1 MADFNL
7 SAEVSMDVDPL
18 KASKTTI
25 ERNLKAINKSLRNQR
40 KEMKQNEA
48 SAESLAQQEND
59 LGRAI
64 KLQEGLMAQRNKELQ
79 DQQKEMAKSNEV
91 TDEQRIKLQ
100 NLNAAY
106 QQSKK
111 QLDGYQSELNSV
123 QVKQKTFGKTTDDVK
138 NNLNELRNGV
148 KKSQIEFEK
157 SSKATSDY
165 ERHID
170 SLTGSLNKSEKQ
182 LGQLDDNLKIV
193 SELKGENSREAKALR
208 SEISKE
214 QLAFQQLELQLS
226 KTKSSFNEYKEE
238 NSESAIA
245 MRKLDNAIDKTKG
258 NITELSNSLR
268 QSNAEFNKS
277 SKESDDYK
285 NHLRNLTNAQTQQI
299 HIINELEDEYNQV
312 ALSQGK
318 ASKQAQDL
326 KNEIAKQNITFT
338 NLKNQIDSTTNE
350 YDDFRLENSE
360 TNLTLGEAK
369 RRLEDMNNEL
379 KMSSLKFKQSEKT
392 ADDYKAKISQLKAT
406 MTQQSAV
413 LTGLNRRYDE
423 VKHAQGEN
431 SVAAKNLRNDIAK
444 EALAFQV
451 LQGRIDETT
460 DELREYQRQQRLMG
474 TATNAWVGAREQMDR
489 IATTLRS
496 LGEITQGVVGGVMT
510 THFSALVPILG
521 SVVSLGAGLGG
532 MLTAAAG
539 GAIGM
544 GGAFGIAGI
553 AVKAFAGQATYAL
566 KMLEDGQL
574 KVTKEVTAYKG
585 ALDGLKTSWE
595 GLIAQN
601 QAAIFNT
608 MTNGINTA
616 KYALTTL
623 NPFLT
628 KTATQ
633 IETASGKMLNW
644 AKTSSVA
651 KRSFDILNT
660 QGTKIFQHLLNATQ
674 SFVNGSAAM
683 FNKLSPLYGWAAK
696 GFADMA
702 QSFNDWANSV
712 QGSKAINGFV
722 EYTKTNLPIVGSIFG
737 NVFKGIISLF
747 QAFSGHSH
755 NVLLGIQDVTKGFAE
770 WSEGLK
776 KSDGFQKFVEYLEAN
791 GPKVWSLIKNITGTL
806 WGLVKGMAP
815 VGAAVLTMSS
825 AFFKWTNTMTNAH
838 PILGKIIGLLT
849 AFGGVALLA
858 AKPILLLRGA
868 LLGATGATTLFGN
881 AGALASIKTKLFA
894 ANTGILT
901 VAMKVAKGQ
910 MALSAVTVG
919 KFGLATKIAA
929 IGARGLGLAIRFMTG
944 PIGWVITIVGLLVAG
959 IMHLWKTNETF
970 RNNVITIWN
979 SIKSAAIAVFGFLK
993 SYIVGI
999 WNGIK
1004 VATSIVWNAIKATA
1018 ITVWNGIKFAVQNP
1032 IQALKIVLSAIWN
1045 GIKAAAIWVWN
1056 ALKTG
1061 VVNIVKALV
1070 NGVKWYI
1077 TTVKTVI
1084 STVFNAAKA
1093 IAIRIWTTIKNTVV
1107 NLAKGLWTGVKNA
1120 FTWLKNSVISIFNA
1134 IKNFAIKVWT
1144 TVKNSVIS
1152 LAKTLWTNVRN
1163 NFNFLKNSV
1172 TSIFNA
1178 IKNFAIKVWT
1188 TIKNAVVSR
1197 AKSLWT
1203 GVKNM
1208 FTYLKNS
1215 VVSIFNNVKNFAIK
1229 VWTTIKNTVISRAKS
1244 LWNGVRATFN
1254 ALKKG
1259 VISIFN
1265 SVKNFAVKVWT
1276 NIRNGVVSRAKSLWN
1291 GVRNTFNALR
1301 KGVQNIFT
1309 SVKNFVFKI
1318 WTSIRNNVISKAKS
1332 LWNGV
1337 RNTWNSLKKGTI
1349 NLFNSVASFLSKKWS
1364 AIKSST
1370 VSKAKAL
1377 WSGVKGAWGSLTKGT
1392 RNTMNAIGDF
1402 MGKKWKNI
1410 KNGTVDLVT
1419 GMKDKVTGVMNKMG
1433 DVIKSVTGKIG
1444 DFFGD
1449 MIKGVKTGLNKLIE
1463 GVNWVGGKLG
1473 MDELPKIK
1481 LHTGT
1486 EHTNT
1491 TTNVV
1496 KNGKIA
1502 RDTFATVGDK
1512 GKGNGPDGFRH
1523 EAIKYPNGKMAL
1535 TPNRDTT
1542 TFLPQGSTVYNGAQT
1557 HAMLSANNPTFSKGT
1572 LPRFASGTLSNKKPK
1587 KKKKDDNIF
1596 GDVWEGTKAGTK
1608 AATGKV
1614 VEGGKAVVSKSLA
1627 MAAKGKKWMEDKIG
1641 DVMDWIEKP
1650 GKLLDKVLEGVGL
1663 NLDGFGIE
1671 KAAELPYDMMK
1682 GMFGKLKKSAIDTF
1696 TSWMEEQG
1704 GGDGGYIDL
1713 SKGINFPFSPNGRA
1727 PGYPFPYPHMGV
1739 DLNYVYDKL
1748 YSVASGT
1755 ATAKTT
1761 AGGFGKHMWIKKGN
1775 MDYIY
1780 GHMSKFAFNG
1790 SKKVKP
1796 GDYLGV
1802 SGNTG
1807 MSSGPHLHF
1816 EVRKNGKA
1824 IDPLKWL
1831 KANDGGGGKSGKWN
1845 GDIKKALKI
1854 AGLPTTGAYVKAW
1867 QKQIQ
1872 TESGGNP
1879 KALGGT
1885 DGLADGRAKGLVQVK
1900 PGTFN
1905 TYKAKGHGN
1914 IWNGLDNLIAGMNY
1928 AKARY
1933 GKSGMLSVIGKG
1945 HGYATGTNNAKR
1957 GLNRVFEEG
1966 GEIMQMRG
1974 GETVIPNDV
1983 SIQAFKQIATSD
1995 IFSRT
2000 QSAVYDA
2007 ISQYADQ
2014 LREKQQVATREQMEL
2029 QRLSQANVDIQEQNS
2044 ILKEMLYTMQDLL
2057 ASSRNNERHNAQTAS
2072 KDMTLDGKK
2081 ISKNTSQQ
2089 QGKDMRFSMY
2099 SMGGAL
2105 D

>member
-138 NNLNELRNGV
+138 NNLNELRNEV

-226 KTKSSFNEYKEE
+226 KTKTSFNDYKEE
-238 NSESAIA
+238 NSESAVA
-245 MRKLDNAIDKTKG
+245 MRKLDSAIDNTK
-258 NITELSNSLR
+258 NSISELSNSLR

-285 NHLRNLTNAQTQQI
+285 NHLRNLTTVQSNQI
-299 HIINELEDEYNQV
+299 QIIKELEDEYNQV
-312 ALSQGK
+312 SLSQGK
-318 ASKQAQDL
+318 TSQQAQNL
-326 KNEIAKQNITFT
+326 KNEIAKQNISFT

-350 YDDFRLENSE
+350 YDEFRLENSE

-413 LTGLNRRYDE
+413 LNGLNRRYDE

-431 SVAAKNLRNDIAK
+431 SVAATNLRNDIAK

-460 DELREYQRQQRLMG
+460 DELKEYQRQQRLMG

-496 LGEITQGVVGGVMT
+496 LGELTQGVVGGVMT

-544 GGAFGIAGI
+544 GGAFGIAGV

-660 QGTKIFQHLLNATQ
+660 QGPKIFQHLLNATQ
-674 SFVNGSAAM
+674 SFVNGSAAL
-683 FNKLSPLYGWAAK
+683 FNKLSPLYGWAAR

-702 QSFNDWANSV
+702 KSFDDWANSV
-712 QGSKAINGFV
+712 EGSKAINGFI
-722 EYTKTNLPIVGSIFG
+722 EYTKANLPIVGNIFG
-737 NVFKGIISLF
+737 NIFKGIISLF

-755 NVLLGIQDVTKGFAE
+755 NVLLGIQDMTKGFAE

-791 GPKVWSLIKNITGTL
+791 APKVWSLIKNITGTL

-838 PILGKIIGLLT
+838 PILGKILGVLT
-849 AFGGVALLA
+849 AVGGVALLA

-881 AGALASIKTKLFA
+881 AGALAAAKTKIASA
-894 ANTGILT
+894 AVAIWRGVVSGAQSVALAYMYATNGMSAAQMAQAFKAKAAAVAQGIWNGV
-901 VAMKVAKGQ
+901 VATAKGIANGYRYAIA
-910 MALSAVTVG
+910 ALTTSQTLNAI
-919 KFGLATKIAA
+919 KTKIAA
-929 IGARGLGLAIRFMTG
+929 VAMGVWTVATKSAALATRGLGLAIRFMTG
-944 PIGWVITIVGLLVAG
+944 PVGIVITVITALAG
-959 IMHLWKTNETF
+959 AIIYLWKTNSTF
-970 RNNVITIWN
+970 RNAVISIWN
-979 SIKSAAIAVFGFLK
+979 SIKAAAISIFGFIK
-993 SYIVGI
+993 PYII
-999 WNGIK
+999 NI
-1004 VATSIVWNAIKATA
+1004 WNAIKNSTIA
-1018 ITVWNGIKFAVQNP
+1018 IWNAIKRSAVTIWNGIKFAVQHP
-1032 IQALKIVLSAIWN
+1032 IQALKKVLSALWN
-1045 GIKAAAIWVWN
+1045 GMKAAAIKIWTL
-1056 ALKTG
+1056 LK
-1061 VVNIVKALV
+1061 
-1070 NGVKWYI
+1070 NGVLAIIRAYVAQVRSNFNL
-1077 TTVKTVI
+1077 VK
-1084 STVFNAAKA
+1084 
-1093 IAIRIWTTIKNTVV
+1093 RIVLT
-1107 NLAKGLWTGVKNA
+1107 
-1120 FTWLKNSVISIFNA
+1120 IFNA
-1134 IKNFAIKVWT
+1134 IKSFSIKVW
-1144 TVKNSVIS
+1144 
-1152 LAKTLWTNVRN
+1152 
-1163 NFNFLKNSV
+1163 
-1172 TSIFNA
+1172 NA
-1178 IKNFAIKVWT
+1178 IKNGILNIVR
-1188 TIKNAVVSR
+1188 ILRNGI
-1197 AKSLWT
+1197 AKT
-1203 GVKNM
+1203 FKG
-1208 FTYLKNS
+1208 
-1215 VVSIFNNVKNFAIK
+1215 
-1229 VWTTIKNTVISRAKS
+1229 IKNTVI
-1244 LWNGVRATFN
+1244 TIFN
-1254 ALKKG
+1254 A
-1259 VISIFN
+1259 
-1265 SVKNFAVKVWT
+1265 VKNFSIKVW
-1276 NIRNGVVSRAKSLWN
+1276 NAIKNSVINRAKGLWN
-1291 GVRNTFNALR
+1291 GVRNTFNALK
-1301 KGVQNIFT
+1301 KGTTAIFNA
-1309 SVKNFVFKI
+1309 VKNFALKV
-1318 WTSIRNNVISKAKS
+1318 WTSIKNAVVSRAKALWSGVKNAWNN
-1332 LWNGV
+1332 
-1337 RNTWNSLKKGTI
+1337 LKKGTTAI
-1349 NLFNSVASFLSKKWS
+1349 FKSVGSFMSSKWNS
-1364 AIKSST
+1364 IKSGT
-1370 VSKAKAL
+1370 VNKAKAL
-1377 WSGVKGAWGSLTKGT
+1377 WSGVKGAWGSLSKGT
-1392 RNTMNAIGDF
+1392 RNTMNAVGSF
-1402 MGKKWKNI
+1402 MSKKWKDI
-1410 KNGTVDLVT
+1410 KSGTVDIVT
-1419 GMKDKVTGVMNKMG
+1419 GMKDKITGVMNKMG

-1512 GKGNGPDGFRH
+1512 GKGNGPNGFRH
-1523 EAIKYPNGKMAL
+1523 EAIRYPNGKMAL
-1535 TPNRDTT
+1535 TPNKDTT

-1572 LPRFASGTLSNKKPK
+1572 LPRFASGTGGTFNVLGNGKKPK
-1587 KKKKDDNIF
+1587 KKKHDNHNDAVSEKL
-1596 GDVWEGTKAGTK
+1596 GEMWGGTKK
-1608 AATGKV
+1608 ASGAI
-1614 VEGGKAVVSKSLA
+1614 VEGGKKAVSATLGA
-1627 MAAKGKKWMEDKIG
+1627 AAKGKDWLKDKVG
-1641 DVMDWIEKP
+1641 DVMDWVVISNTLIISLHHIVP
-1650 GKLLDKVLEGVGL
+1650 TVRLQGMLLIGRIQVLTYLTLTSQCILLLVVKL
-1663 NLDGFGIE
+1663 I
-1671 KAAELPYDMMK
+1671 
-1682 GMFGKLKKSAIDTF
+1682 LKKCQVVLDITF
-1696 TSWMEEQG
+1696 
-1704 GGDGGYIDL
+1704 
-1713 SKGINFPFSPNGRA
+1713 K
-1727 PGYPFPYPHMGV
+1727 
-1739 DLNYVYDKL
+1739 
-1748 YSVASGT
+1748 
-1755 ATAKTT
+1755 
-1761 AGGFGKHMWIKKGN
+1761 
-1775 MDYIY
+1775 
-1780 GHMSKFAFNG
+1780 
-1790 SKKVKP
+1790 
-1796 GDYLGV
+1796 
-1802 SGNTG
+1802 
-1807 MSSGPHLHF
+1807 
-1816 EVRKNGKA
+1816 
-1824 IDPLKWL
+1824 
-1831 KANDGGGGKSGKWN
+1831 
-1845 GDIKKALKI
+1845 
-1854 AGLPTTGAYVKAW
+1854 
-1867 QKQIQ
+1867 
-1872 TESGGNP
+1872 
-1879 KALGGT
+1879 
-1885 DGLADGRAKGLVQVK
+1885 
-1900 PGTFN
+1900 
-1905 TYKAKGHGN
+1905 
-1914 IWNGLDNLIAGMNY
+1914 
-1928 AKARY
+1928 
-1933 GKSGMLSVIGKG
+1933 
-1945 HGYATGTNNAKR
+1945 
-1957 GLNRVFEEG
+1957 
-1966 GEIMQMRG
+1966 
-1974 GETVIPNDV
+1974 
-1983 SIQAFKQIATSD
+1983 
-1995 IFSRT
+1995 
-2000 QSAVYDA
+2000 
-2007 ISQYADQ
+2007 
-2014 LREKQQVATREQMEL
+2014 
-2029 QRLSQANVDIQEQNS
+2029 
-2044 ILKEMLYTMQDLL
+2044 
-2057 ASSRNNERHNAQTAS
+2057 
-2072 KDMTLDGKK
+2072 
-2081 ISKNTSQQ
+2081 
-2089 QGKDMRFSMY
+2089 
-2099 SMGGAL
+2099 
-2105 D
+2105 

>member
-40 KEMKQNEA
+40 KEFKQNEV
-48 SAESLAQQEND
+48 SAEALAKQETD
-59 LGRAI
+59 LGRAV
-64 KLQEGLMAQRNKELQ
+64 KLQEGLLKQRNKTLNDMQ
-79 DQQKEMAKSNEV
+79 RQMKESNNV
-91 TDEQRIKLQ
+91 TDEQKLKLQ
-100 NLNAAY
+100 NASRAVQQAENQLNNY
-106 QQSKK
+106 ENELKQTQTQQK
-111 QLDGYQSELNSV
+111 LLGRTTD
-123 QVKQKTFGKTTDDVK
+123 QVK
-138 NNLNELRNGV
+138 N
-148 KKSQIEFEK
+148 S
-157 SSKATSDY
+157 
-165 ERHID
+165 
-170 SLTGSLNKSEKQ
+170 
-182 LGQLDDNLKIV
+182 LGQLRNEAKLTEMRFKQSEKSV
-193 SELKGENSREAKALR
+193 SGYKNRLAELSHTMQKQKAHTDLLKGNLRELERAQQGNSREAK
-208 SEISKE
+208 
-214 QLAFQQLELQLS
+214 
-226 KTKSSFNEYKEE
+226 
-238 NSESAIA
+238 
-245 MRKLDNAIDKTKG
+245 G
-258 NITELSNSLR
+258 
-268 QSNAEFNKS
+268 
-277 SKESDDYK
+277 
-285 NHLRNLTNAQTQQI
+285 
-299 HIINELEDEYNQV
+299 
-312 ALSQGK
+312 
-318 ASKQAQDL
+318 
-326 KNEIAKQNITFT
+326 
-338 NLKNQIDSTTNE
+338 
-350 YDDFRLENSE
+350 
-360 TNLTLGEAK
+360 
-369 RRLEDMNNEL
+369 
-379 KMSSLKFKQSEKT
+379 
-392 ADDYKAKISQLKAT
+392 
-406 MTQQSAV
+406 
-413 LTGLNRRYDE
+413 
-423 VKHAQGEN
+423 
-431 SVAAKNLRNDIAK
+431 LRNDLIK
-444 EALAFQV
+444 EAIAFQI

-460 DELREYQRQQRLMG
+460 DELKAYQRQQRLMG
-474 TATNAWVGAREQMDR
+474 RATNAWVGAREQMDR

-496 LGEITQGVVGGVMT
+496 LGELTQGVVGGVMT

-521 SVVSLGAGLGG
+521 SIISLGAGIGG

-544 GGAFGIAGI
+544 GGAFGIAGV

-633 IETASGKMLNW
+633 IETASGEMLNW

-737 NVFKGIISLF
+737 NIFKGIISLF
-747 QAFSGHSH
+747 QAFSDHSH

-770 WSEGLK
+770 WSEGMK

-825 AFFKWTNTMTNAH
+825 AFFKWTNTMTNAY
-838 PILGKIIGLLT
+838 PMIGKIIGLLT

-868 LLGATGATTLFGN
+868 LLGATGAATLFGK
-881 AGALASIKTKLFA
+881 AGAFAKIQMGLIAAKAKISAAAMAIWTGVTKGAAFA
-894 ANTGILT
+894 NKML
-901 VAMKVAKGQ
+901 
-910 MALSAVTVG
+910 ALSFKG
-919 KFGLATKIAA
+919 
-929 IGARGLGLAIRFMTG
+929 IGVAIRSI
-944 PIGWVITIVGLLVAG
+944 PVIGWIIAG
-959 IMHLWKTNETF
+959 ITALVGAIIYLWKTNEGF
-970 RNNVITIWN
+970 RNAVITAWN
-979 SIKSAAIAVFGFLK
+979 AIKNTAISVFGFLEP
-993 SYIVGI
+993 YIVGI

-1004 VATSIVWNAIKATA
+1004 TASIWVWNALKTA
-1018 ITVWNGIKFAVQNP
+1018 AVVTWNGIKFAVQNP

-1045 GIKAAAIWVWN
+1045 GIKTAAIWIWN

-1077 TTVKTVI
+1077 TTVKTVV
-1084 STVFNAAKA
+1084 STVFNATKS
-1093 IAIRIWTTIKNTVV
+1093 IAIKIWTSIKNTVV
-1107 NLAKGLWTGVKNA
+1107 NLAKGIWTGVKTA
-1120 FTWLKNSVISIFNA
+1120 FNWLKNGVISIFNA
-1134 IKNFAIKVWT
+1134 VKNFTIKVWT
-1144 TVKNSVIS
+1144 I
-1152 LAKTLWTNVRN
+1152 
-1163 NFNFLKNSV
+1163 
-1172 TSIFNA
+1172 
-1178 IKNFAIKVWT
+1178 
-1188 TIKNAVVSR
+1188 IKNAVVSR
-1197 AKSLWT
+1197 AKTLWT
-1203 GVKNM
+1203 GVRVAFNG
-1208 FTYLKNS
+1208 LKKS
-1215 VVSIFNNVKNFAIK
+1215 VISIFNSVKNFAIK

-1377 WSGVKGAWGSLTKGT
+1377 WSGVKGAWNSLSKGT
-1392 RNTMNAIGDF
+1392 RNVMNAVGDF
-1402 MGKKWKNI
+1402 MGKKWKDI

-1433 DVIKSVTGKIG
+1433 DVIKSVTGEIG
-1444 DFFGD
+1444 GFFGD
-1449 MIKGVKTGLNKLIE
+1449 MIKSVKTGLNKLIE

-1473 MDELPKIK
+1473 MDKLPKIK

-1512 GKGNGPDGFRH
+1512 GKGNGPNGFRH
-1523 EAIKYPNGKMAL
+1523 ETIRYPNGKMAI
-1535 TPNRDTT
+1535 TPNKDTT
-1542 TFLPQGSTVYNGAQT
+1542 TFLPQGSSVMNGAQT

-1572 LPRFASGTLSNKKPK
+1572 LPRFASGTGGTFNVLGNGKKPK
-1587 KKKKDDNIF
+1587 KKKHDNHNDAVSEKL
-1596 GDVWEGTKAGTK
+1596 GEMWGGTKK
-1608 AATGKV
+1608 ASGAI
-1614 VEGGKAVVSKSLA
+1614 VEGGKKAVSATLGA
-1627 MAAKGKKWMEDKIG
+1627 AAKGKDWLKDKVG

-1650 GKLLDKVLEGVGL
+1650 GKLLNKVLEGFGV
-1663 NLDGFGIE
+1663 NMEGFGIP
-1671 KAAELPYDMMK
+1671 KAASLPFDMMK
-1682 GMFGKLKKSAIDTF
+1682 GMFGKLKKAATDTF
-1696 TSWMEEQG
+1696 KKWMEEQG
-1704 GGDGGYIDL
+1704 GGDGGYIKYLDN
-1713 SKGINFPFSPNGRA
+1713 ITTPYSPNGPP
-1727 PGYPFPYPHMGV
+1727 PGYAFNWAHPGIDLPYINEPVH
-1739 DLNYVYDKL
+1739 
-1748 YSVASGT
+1748 STISGKAYT
-1755 ATAKTT
+1755 KEMP
-1761 AGGFGKHMWIKKGN
+1761 GGFGHYIQVKGGAL
-1775 MDYIY
+1775 DVFY
-1780 GHMSKFAFNG
+1780 GHLSKWLVKNG
-1790 SKKVKP
+1790 QSVKP
-1796 GDYLGV
+1796 GTKLGI

-1807 MSSGPHLHF
+1807 ASTGPHLHY
-1816 EVRKNGKA
+1816 EMHKNGKP
-1824 IDPLKWL
+1824 IDPVKWL
-1831 KANDGGGGKSGKWN
+1831 KANSGGSQNKSASKWKPDIKRAAKQMKVN
-1845 GDIKKALKI
+1845 LSSSELNGIIAQIQRESNGNAGVTQGNIGDINNLRGTPAQGLLQYVPSTFKKYA
-1854 AGLPTTGAYVKAW
+1854 V
-1867 QKQIQ
+1867 
-1872 TESGGNP
+1872 
-1879 KALGGT
+1879 
-1885 DGLADGRAKGLVQVK
+1885 
-1900 PGTFN
+1900 
-1905 TYKAKGHGN
+1905 KGHGN
-1914 IWNGLDNLIAGMNY
+1914 IKSGYDQLLAFFNNSNWRRDLP
-1928 AKARY
+1928 Y
-1933 GKSGMLSVIGKG
+1933 GKSGWGPSGSRRF
-1945 HGYATGTNNAKR
+1945 ATGTNNAPR
-1957 GLNRVFEEG
+1957 GFAQVFEEG

-2014 LREKQQVATREQMEL
+2014 LREKQQTATREQQEL

-2057 ASSRNNERHNAQTAS
+2057 TSSRNNERHNAQTAS
-2072 KDMTLDGKK
+2072 KYMTLDGKK

-2089 QGKDMRFSMY
+2089 QGKDMVNAMFN
-2099 SMGGAL
+2099 MGGGL
-2105 D
+2105 T

>member
-40 KEMKQNEA
+40 KEFKQNEV
-48 SAESLAQQEND
+48 SAEALAKQETD
-59 LGRAI
+59 LGRAV
-64 KLQEGLMAQRNKELQ
+64 KLQEGLLKQRNKTLNDMQ
-79 DQQKEMAKSNEV
+79 RQMKESNNV
-91 TDEQRIKLQ
+91 TDEQKLKLQ
-100 NLNAAY
+100 NASRAVQQAENQLNNY
-106 QQSKK
+106 ENELKQTQTQQK
-111 QLDGYQSELNSV
+111 LLGRTTD
-123 QVKQKTFGKTTDDVK
+123 QVK
-138 NNLNELRNGV
+138 N
-148 KKSQIEFEK
+148 S
-157 SSKATSDY
+157 
-165 ERHID
+165 
-170 SLTGSLNKSEKQ
+170 
-182 LGQLDDNLKIV
+182 LGQLRNEAKLTEMRFKQSEKSV
-193 SELKGENSREAKALR
+193 SGYKNRLAELSHTMQKQKAHTDLLKGNLRELERAQQGNSREAK
-208 SEISKE
+208 S
-214 QLAFQQLELQLS
+214 
-226 KTKSSFNEYKEE
+226 
-238 NSESAIA
+238 
-245 MRKLDNAIDKTKG
+245 
-258 NITELSNSLR
+258 
-268 QSNAEFNKS
+268 
-277 SKESDDYK
+277 
-285 NHLRNLTNAQTQQI
+285 
-299 HIINELEDEYNQV
+299 
-312 ALSQGK
+312 
-318 ASKQAQDL
+318 
-326 KNEIAKQNITFT
+326 
-338 NLKNQIDSTTNE
+338 
-350 YDDFRLENSE
+350 
-360 TNLTLGEAK
+360 
-369 RRLEDMNNEL
+369 
-379 KMSSLKFKQSEKT
+379 
-392 ADDYKAKISQLKAT
+392 
-406 MTQQSAV
+406 
-413 LTGLNRRYDE
+413 
-423 VKHAQGEN
+423 
-431 SVAAKNLRNDIAK
+431 LRNDIIK
-444 EALAFQV
+444 EAIAFQI

-460 DELREYQRQQRLMG
+460 DELKAYQRQQRLMG
-474 TATNAWVGAREQMDR
+474 AATNAWEGARDSMDR

-496 LGEITQGVVGGVMT
+496 LGELTQGVVGGVMT
-510 THFSALVPILG
+510 THFSALIPILG

-544 GGAFGIAGI
+544 GGAFAIAGV
-553 AVKAFAGQATYAL
+553 AVQAFAGQATYAL

-574 KVTKEVTAYKG
+574 RVTKEVSAYQTA
-585 ALDGLKTSWE
+585 LSGLKTSWE

-633 IETASGKMLNW
+633 IETASGEMLNW
-644 AKTSSVA
+644 AKNSSVA

-660 QGTKIFQHLLNATQ
+660 QGPKIFQHLLNATQ

-702 QSFNDWANSV
+702 QSFDNWANSV

-722 EYTKTNLPIVGSIFG
+722 EYTKANLPIVGSIFG
-737 NVFKGIISLF
+737 NVFSGIISLF

-791 GPKVWSLIKNITGTL
+791 APKVWSLIKNITGTL

-815 VGAAVLTMSS
+815 VGAAVLTMSN

-838 PILGKIIGLLT
+838 PILGKILGVLT
-849 AFGGVALLA
+849 AVGGVALLA

-868 LLGATGATTLFGN
+868 LLGATGATTLFGK
-881 AGALASIKTKLFA
+881 AGAFAKIQMGLIAAKAKISAAAMAIWTGVTKGAAFA
-894 ANTGILT
+894 NKML
-901 VAMKVAKGQ
+901 
-910 MALSAVTVG
+910 ALSFKG
-919 KFGLATKIAA
+919 
-929 IGARGLGLAIRFMTG
+929 IGVAIRSI
-944 PIGWVITIVGLLVAG
+944 PVIGWIIAG
-959 IMHLWKTNETF
+959 ITALVGAIIYLWKTNEGF
-970 RNNVITIWN
+970 RNAVISIWN
-979 SIKSAAIAVFGFLK
+979 SIKNAAISVFGFLK
-993 SYIVGI
+993 PYIVGI

-1004 VATSIVWNAIKATA
+1004 VATIIVWNAIKATA

-1032 IQALKIVLSAIWN
+1032 IQALKIALSAIWN
-1045 GIKAAAIWVWN
+1045 GIKTAAIWVWN

-1077 TTVKTVI
+1077 NTVKTVV
-1084 STVFNAAKA
+1084 STVFNATKS
-1093 IAIRIWTTIKNTVV
+1093 IAIKIWTSIKNTVV
-1107 NLAKGLWTGVKNA
+1107 NLAKGIWTGVKTA
-1120 FTWLKNSVISIFNA
+1120 FNWLKNGVISIFNA
-1134 IKNFAIKVWT
+1134 VKNFTIKVWT
-1144 TVKNSVIS
+1144 I
-1152 LAKTLWTNVRN
+1152 
-1163 NFNFLKNSV
+1163 
-1172 TSIFNA
+1172 
-1178 IKNFAIKVWT
+1178 
-1188 TIKNAVVSR
+1188 IKNAVVSR
-1197 AKSLWT
+1197 AKTLWT
-1203 GVKNM
+1203 GVRVAFNG
-1208 FTYLKNS
+1208 LKKS
-1215 VVSIFNNVKNFAIK
+1215 VISIFNSVKNFAIK

-1377 WSGVKGAWGSLTKGT
+1377 WSGVKGAWNSLSKGT
-1392 RNTMNAIGDF
+1392 RNVMNAVGDF
-1402 MGKKWKNI
+1402 MGKKWKDI

-1433 DVIKSVTGKIG
+1433 DVIKSVTG
-1444 DFFGD
+1444 D
-1449 MIKGVKTGLNKLIE
+1449 IKGFFSGMIDKVKGGLNKLID

-1473 MDELPKIK
+1473 MDKLPKIK

-1502 RDTFATVGDK
+1502 KDTLATVGDK
-1512 GKGNGPDGFRH
+1512 GRGNGPNGFRH
-1523 EAIKYPNGKMAL
+1523 EAIRYPNGKMAI
-1535 TPNRDTT
+1535 TPNKDTT

-1557 HAMLSANNPTFSKGT
+1557 HSMLSNSNPTFSKGT

-1587 KKKKDDNIF
+1587 KKKKDDDFF
-1596 GDVWEGTKAGTK
+1596 GDVWDKTKDGAK
-1608 AATGKV
+1608 VVSGKV
-1614 VEGGKAVVSKSLA
+1614 VEGGKAVVNKSLEV
-1627 MAAKGKKWMEDKIG
+1627 AAKGKKWLGDKVG

-1650 GKLLDKVLEGVGL
+1650 GKLLDKVLEGFGV
-1663 NLDGFGIE
+1663 NMDSFGIA
-1671 KAAELPYDMMK
+1671 KDATLPYDMMK
-1682 GMFGKLKKSAIDTF
+1682 GMFGKLKKAATDTF
-1696 TSWMEEQG
+1696 KNWMEEQ

-1727 PGYPFPYPHMGV
+1727 PGYPFAGPHMGV
-1739 DLNYVYDKL
+1739 DLNYKNDKL
-1748 YSVASGT
+1748 YSVLNGK
-1755 ATAKTT
+1755 ATARKGWN
-1761 AGGFGKHMWIKKGN
+1761 GGFGNMVDIVKGATKV
-1775 MDYIY
+1775 IY
-1780 GHMSKFAFNG
+1780 GHMSKHAFSG
-1790 SKKVKP
+1790 SKNVKP

-1807 MSSGPHLHF
+1807 KSSGPHLHF
-1816 EVRKNGKA
+1816 EVQKNGVP

-1831 KANDGGGGKSGKWN
+1831 KKNDGGGGKSGKWN

-1879 KALGGT
+1879 KAHGGD
-1885 DGLADGRAKGLVQVK
+1885 DGLSDGRAKGLVQVK

-1905 TYKAKGHGN
+1905 AYKAKGHGN

-1945 HGYATGTNNAKR
+1945 HGYATGTNNAPR
-1957 GLNRVFEEG
+1957 GLAQVFEKG
-1966 GEIMQMRG
+1966 GEIMNLRG
-1974 GETVIPNDV
+1974 GEQIIPNDV
-1983 SIQAFKQIATSD
+1983 SIAAIKSVIESD
-1995 IFSRT
+1995 IFNKT
-2000 QSAVYDA
+2000 QSAVYDG
-2007 ISQYADQ
+2007 ISRYADQ
-2014 LREKQQVATREQMEL
+2014 LRDKQQMATREQMEL

-2057 ASSRNNERHNAQTAS
+2057 QSSRNNERHNAQTAS

-2089 QGKDMRFSMY
+2089 QGKDMLNAMFNV
-2099 SMGGAL
+2099 GGGL
-2105 D
+2105 T

>member
-40 KEMKQNEA
+40 KEFKQNEV
-48 SAESLAQQEND
+48 SAEALAKQETD
-59 LGRAI
+59 LGRAV
-64 KLQEGLMAQRNKELQ
+64 KLQEGLLKQRNKTLNDMQ
-79 DQQKEMAKSNEV
+79 RQMKESNNV
-91 TDEQRIKLQ
+91 TDEQKLKLQ
-100 NLNAAY
+100 NASRAVQQAENQLNNY
-106 QQSKK
+106 ENELKQTQTQQK
-111 QLDGYQSELNSV
+111 LLGRTTD
-123 QVKQKTFGKTTDDVK
+123 QVK
-138 NNLNELRNGV
+138 N
-148 KKSQIEFEK
+148 S
-157 SSKATSDY
+157 
-165 ERHID
+165 
-170 SLTGSLNKSEKQ
+170 
-182 LGQLDDNLKIV
+182 LGQLRNEAKLTEMRFKQSEKSV
-193 SELKGENSREAKALR
+193 SGYKNRLTELSHTMQKQKAHTDLLKGNLRELERAQQGNSREAK
-208 SEISKE
+208 
-214 QLAFQQLELQLS
+214 
-226 KTKSSFNEYKEE
+226 
-238 NSESAIA
+238 
-245 MRKLDNAIDKTKG
+245 G
-258 NITELSNSLR
+258 
-268 QSNAEFNKS
+268 
-277 SKESDDYK
+277 
-285 NHLRNLTNAQTQQI
+285 
-299 HIINELEDEYNQV
+299 
-312 ALSQGK
+312 
-318 ASKQAQDL
+318 
-326 KNEIAKQNITFT
+326 
-338 NLKNQIDSTTNE
+338 
-350 YDDFRLENSE
+350 
-360 TNLTLGEAK
+360 
-369 RRLEDMNNEL
+369 
-379 KMSSLKFKQSEKT
+379 
-392 ADDYKAKISQLKAT
+392 
-406 MTQQSAV
+406 
-413 LTGLNRRYDE
+413 
-423 VKHAQGEN
+423 
-431 SVAAKNLRNDIAK
+431 LRNDLIK
-444 EALAFQV
+444 EAIAFQV

-460 DELREYQRQQRLMG
+460 DELKAYQRQQRLMG
-474 TATNAWVGAREQMDR
+474 TATNAWEGARDSMDR

-496 LGEITQGVVGGVMT
+496 LGELTQGVVGGVMT

-544 GGAFGIAGI
+544 GGAFGIAGV

-660 QGTKIFQHLLNATQ
+660 QGPKIFQHLLNATQ
-674 SFVNGSAAM
+674 SFVNGSAAL
-683 FNKLSPLYGWAAK
+683 FNKLSPLYGWAAR

-702 QSFNDWANSV
+702 KSFDDWANSV
-712 QGSKAINGFV
+712 EGSKAINGFI
-722 EYTKTNLPIVGSIFG
+722 EYTKANLPIVGNIFG
-737 NVFKGIISLF
+737 NIFKGIISLF

-776 KSDGFQKFVEYLEAN
+776 KSDGFQQFVQYLETN

-815 VGAAVLTMSS
+815 VGAAVLSMSN

-838 PILGKIIGLLT
+838 PILGQILGILT

-858 AKPILLLRGA
+858 AKPILLLQGA
-868 LLGATGATTLFGN
+868 VKGATGQTLLFGE
-881 AGALASIKTKLFA
+881 ASLLAS
-894 ANTGILT
+894 
-901 VAMKVAKGQ
+901 AK
-910 MALSAVTVG
+910 
-919 KFGLATKIAA
+919 TKIAA
-929 IGARGLGLAIRFMTG
+929 AAVGIWRGVVSAAQSVALAYMYATKGMTLAQMAQAVKAKAAAVAQGIWNGVTAIGRSIANGYRFAIAALTTSQTLNAIKTKIATAAMLVWTTVSKGAALATRGLGLAIRFMTG

-993 SYIVGI
+993 PYIVGI

-1032 IQALKIVLSAIWN
+1032 IQALKTVLSAIWN
-1045 GIKAAAIWVWN
+1045 GIKTAAIWVWN

-1120 FTWLKNSVISIFNA
+1120 FTWLKNSVISIFNTV
-1134 IKNFAIKVWT
+1134 KNFAIKVWT
-1144 TVKNSVIS
+1144 TIKNTVVNLAKGLWNGVKN
-1152 LAKTLWTNVRN
+1152 A
-1163 NFNFLKNSV
+1163 FNWLKNSV
-1172 TSIFNA
+1172 VSIFNSVKNFA
-1178 IKNFAIKVWT
+1178 IKVWTTIKNSVVARAKSLWTGVKNAFTWLKNSVVSIFNNVKNFAIKVWT

-1229 VWTTIKNTVISRAKS
+1229 VWTTIKNTV
-1244 LWNGVRATFN
+1244 
-1254 ALKKG
+1254 
-1259 VISIFN
+1259 
-1265 SVKNFAVKVWT
+1265 
-1276 NIRNGVVSRAKSLWN
+1276 VSRAKSLWN
-1291 GVRNTFNALR
+1291 GVKSMFTNLWNSV
-1301 KGVQNIFT
+1301 KSIFT
-1309 SVKNFVFKI
+1309 KLKNWVVDTWTKI
-1318 WTSIRNNVISKAKS
+1318 KNKVVGFAKS

-1337 RNTWNSLKKGTI
+1337 KNHFNGLKTDATNI
-1349 NLFNSVASFLSKKWS
+1349 FNKVKDMAIDKWD
-1364 AIKSST
+1364 AIK
-1370 VSKAKAL
+1370 
-1377 WSGVKGAWGSLTKGT
+1377 
-1392 RNTMNAIGDF
+1392 
-1402 MGKKWKNI
+1402 GKI
-1410 KNGTVDLVT
+1410 VGFATT
-1419 GMKDKVTGVMNKMG
+1419 IKDKVTGAFAKMRDTLKG
-1433 DVIKSVTGKIG
+1433 IIDK
-1444 DFFGD
+1444 
-1449 MIKGVKTGLNKLIE
+1449 IKGFISDMVDKVKTGLNKLIE

-1473 MDELPKIK
+1473 MDKLPKIK

-1512 GKGNGPDGFRH
+1512 GKGNGPNGFRH
-1523 EAIKYPNGKMAL
+1523 EAIRYPNGKMAI
-1535 TPNRDTT
+1535 TPNKDTT
-1542 TFLPQGSTVYNGAQT
+1542 TFLPQGSSVMNGAQT

-1572 LPRFASGTLSNKKPK
+1572 LPRFAKGTLAKKKPK
-1587 KKKKDDNIF
+1587 KKKKGDNVF
-1596 GDVWEGTKAGTK
+1596 GDAWDSTKAG
-1608 AATGKV
+1608 AAKV
-1614 VEGGKAVVSKSLA
+1614 VDGGKAVVSKSLEA
-1627 MAAKGKKWMEDKIG
+1627 AAKGKDWLKDKVG

-1650 GKLLDKVLEGVGL
+1650 GKLLNKVLEGFGV
-1663 NLDGFGIE
+1663 NMDAFGIA
-1671 KAAELPYDMMK
+1671 KAASLPRDMMS
-1682 GMFGKLKKSAIDTF
+1682 GMFGKLKKAATDTF
-1696 TSWMEEQG
+1696 KKWMEEQG

-1713 SKGINFPFSPNGRA
+1713 SKGINFGFANSA
-1727 PGYPFPYPHMGV
+1727 AEAAKMGYPFPRAHHGL
-1739 DLNYVYDKL
+1739 DINYKYGEKL
-1748 YSVASGT
+1748 YSTLAGNAVGT
-1755 ATAKTT
+1755 HGYN
-1761 AGGFGKHMWIKKGN
+1761 GGFGNN
-1775 MDYIY
+1775 MTITSGSMKAIY
-1780 GHMSKFAFNG
+1780 GHMSKLAWTG

-1796 GDYLGV
+1796 GDYIGK
-1802 SGNTG
+1802 SGG
-1807 MSSGPHLHF
+1807 DPSRQGSSAGDSTGPHLHY
-1816 EVRKNGKA
+1816 EMQRNGVA
-1824 IDPLKWL
+1824 FDPTNWL
-1831 KANDGGGGKSGKWN
+1831 KKNNGGGGKKAAAKWKPE
-1845 GDIKKALKI
+1845 IKKALK
-1854 AGLPTTGAYVKAW
+1854 ANGLPTSSAYVNAW
-1867 QKQIQ
+1867 VRQVDS
-1872 TESGGNP
+1872 ESGGN
-1879 KALGGT
+1879 AGAVQNGYTDVNTGGNEAR
-1885 DGLADGRAKGLVQVK
+1885 GLAQVI
-1900 PGTFN
+1900 PPTFKA
-1905 TYKAKGHGN
+1905 YKLKGHGN
-1914 IWNGLDNLIAGMNY
+1914 IMNGLDNLMAAINY
-1928 AKARY
+1928 AKSKY
-1933 GKSGMLSVIGKG
+1933 GKSGMLGVIGHG
-1945 HGYATGTNNAKR
+1945 HGYATGTNNARR
-1957 GLNRVFEEG
+1957 GFNQVFEEG

-2000 QSAVYDA
+2000 QTAVYDA

-2014 LREKQQVATREQMEL
+2014 LREKQQVATREQQEL
-2029 QRLSQANVDIQEQNS
+2029 QRLSRDNADIKEQNS
-2044 ILKEMLYTMQDLL
+2044 ILKESLNTMKAILGELTNTKVVNQEIRDKQYFPG
-2057 ASSRNNERHNAQTAS
+2057 SREMTKMNNENMRLNAATQY
-2072 KDMTLDGKK
+2072 
-2081 ISKNTSQQ
+2081 
-2089 QGKDMRFSMY
+2089 MR
-2099 SMGGAL
+2099 
-2105 D
+2105 

>member
-40 KEMKQNEA
+40 KEFKQNEV
-48 SAESLAQQEND
+48 SAEALAKQETD
-59 LGRAI
+59 LGRAV
-64 KLQEGLMAQRNKELQ
+64 KLQEGLLKQRNKTLNDMQ
-79 DQQKEMAKSNEV
+79 RQMKESNNV
-91 TDEQRIKLQ
+91 TDEQKLKLQ
-100 NLNAAY
+100 NASRAVQQAENQLNNY
-106 QQSKK
+106 ENELKQTQTQQK
-111 QLDGYQSELNSV
+111 LLGRTTD
-123 QVKQKTFGKTTDDVK
+123 QVK
-138 NNLNELRNGV
+138 N
-148 KKSQIEFEK
+148 S
-157 SSKATSDY
+157 
-165 ERHID
+165 
-170 SLTGSLNKSEKQ
+170 
-182 LGQLDDNLKIV
+182 LGQLRNEAKLTEMRFKQSEKSV
-193 SELKGENSREAKALR
+193 SGYKNRLAELSHTMQKQKAHTDLLKGNLRELERAQQGNSREAK
-208 SEISKE
+208 
-214 QLAFQQLELQLS
+214 
-226 KTKSSFNEYKEE
+226 
-238 NSESAIA
+238 
-245 MRKLDNAIDKTKG
+245 G
-258 NITELSNSLR
+258 
-268 QSNAEFNKS
+268 
-277 SKESDDYK
+277 
-285 NHLRNLTNAQTQQI
+285 
-299 HIINELEDEYNQV
+299 
-312 ALSQGK
+312 
-318 ASKQAQDL
+318 
-326 KNEIAKQNITFT
+326 
-338 NLKNQIDSTTNE
+338 
-350 YDDFRLENSE
+350 
-360 TNLTLGEAK
+360 
-369 RRLEDMNNEL
+369 
-379 KMSSLKFKQSEKT
+379 
-392 ADDYKAKISQLKAT
+392 
-406 MTQQSAV
+406 
-413 LTGLNRRYDE
+413 
-423 VKHAQGEN
+423 
-431 SVAAKNLRNDIAK
+431 LRNDLIK
-444 EALAFQV
+444 EAIAFQI

-460 DELREYQRQQRLMG
+460 DELKAYQRQQRLMG
-474 TATNAWVGAREQMDR
+474 RATNAWVGAREQMDR

-496 LGEITQGVVGGVMT
+496 LGELTQGVVGGVMT

-660 QGTKIFQHLLNATQ
+660 QGSKIFQHLLNATQ
-674 SFVNGSAAM
+674 SFVNGSAAL
-683 FNKLSPLYGWAAK
+683 FNKLSPLYSWAAR

-702 QSFNDWANSV
+702 KSFDDWANSV
-712 QGSKAINGFV
+712 EGSKAINGFV

-791 GPKVWSLIKNITGTL
+791 APKVWSLIKNITGTL

-838 PILGKIIGLLT
+838 PILGKILGVLT
-849 AFGGVALLA
+849 AVGGVALLA

-868 LLGATGATTLFGN
+868 LLGATGATTLFGK
-881 AGALASIKTKLFA
+881 AGALAA
-894 ANTGILT
+894 A
-901 VAMKVAKGQ
+901 K
-910 MALSAVTVG
+910 
-919 KFGLATKIAA
+919 TKIATA
-929 IGARGLGLAIRFMTG
+929 ATIVWTGVTKAAALATRGLGLAIRFMTG
-944 PIGWVITIVGLLVAG
+944 PIGWVITAIGLLVAG
-959 IMHLWKTNETF
+959 IVHLWKTNDTF
-970 RNNVITIWN
+970 RNAVITIWN
-979 SIKSAAIAVFGFLK
+979 SIKAAAISVFGFLK
-993 SYIVGI
+993 PYIVGI

-1004 VATSIVWNAIKATA
+1004 VATIIVWNAIKATA

-1032 IQALKIVLSAIWN
+1032 IQALKIALSAIWN
-1045 GIKAAAIWVWN
+1045 GIKTAAIWVWN

-1107 NLAKGLWTGVKNA
+1107 NLAKGIWTGVKTA
-1120 FTWLKNSVISIFNA
+1120 FNWLKNGVISIFNA
-1134 IKNFAIKVWT
+1134 VKNFTIKVWT
-1144 TVKNSVIS
+1144 I
-1152 LAKTLWTNVRN
+1152 
-1163 NFNFLKNSV
+1163 
-1172 TSIFNA
+1172 
-1178 IKNFAIKVWT
+1178 
-1188 TIKNAVVSR
+1188 IKNAVVSR
-1197 AKSLWT
+1197 AKTLWT
-1203 GVKNM
+1203 GVRVAFNG
-1208 FTYLKNS
+1208 LKKS
-1215 VVSIFNNVKNFAIK
+1215 VISIFNSVKNFAIK

-1370 VSKAKAL
+1370 VSKAKDL
-1377 WSGVKGAWGSLTKGT
+1377 WSGVKGAWGSLSKGT
-1392 RNTMNAIGDF
+1392 RNTMNAVGSF
-1402 MGKKWKNI
+1402 MSKKWKDI
-1410 KNGTVDLVT
+1410 KSGTVDLVT
-1419 GMKDKVTGVMNKMG
+1419 GMKDKVVGVMNKMG

-1449 MIKGVKTGLNKLIE
+1449 MIKSVKTGLNKLID

-1473 MDELPKIK
+1473 MDKLPKIK

-1512 GKGNGPDGFRH
+1512 GKGNGPNGFRH
-1523 EAIKYPNGKMAL
+1523 EAIRYPNGKMAI
-1535 TPNRDTT
+1535 TPNKDTT
-1542 TFLPQGSTVYNGAQT
+1542 TFLPQGSSVMNGAQT

-1572 LPRFASGTLSNKKPK
+1572 LPRFAKGTGGMFDTLGNGKKPK
-1587 KKKKDDNIF
+1587 KKKHENHNDAVGEKL
-1596 GDVWEGTKAGTK
+1596 GEMWGGAKKASG
-1608 AATGKV
+1608 AI
-1614 VEGGKAVVSKSLA
+1614 VEGGKQAVSATLGA
-1627 MAAKGKKWMEDKIG
+1627 AAKGKDWLKDKVG

-1650 GKLLDKVLEGVGL
+1650 GKLLDKVLEGFGV
-1663 NLDGFGIE
+1663 NLDAFGIS
-1671 KAAELPYDMMK
+1671 KAASLPRDMMS
-1682 GMFGKLKKSAIDTF
+1682 GMFGKLKKAATETF
-1696 TSWMEEQG
+1696 KKWMEEQG
-1704 GGDGGYIDL
+1704 GGDGGYIKYLDN
-1713 SKGINFPFSPNGRA
+1713 ITTPYSPNGPPKGYA
-1727 PGYPFPYPHMGV
+1727 FSWPHPGIDLPYINEPVH
-1739 DLNYVYDKL
+1739 
-1748 YSVASGT
+1748 STISGK
-1755 ATAKTT
+1755 AYNKTMP
-1761 AGGFGKHMWIKKGN
+1761 GGFGKYVQVKGGAL
-1775 MDYIY
+1775 DVFY
-1780 GHMSKFAFNG
+1780 GHLSKWLLKNG
-1790 SKKVKP
+1790 QSVKP
-1796 GDYLGV
+1796 GTKLGI

-1807 MSSGPHLHF
+1807 ASTGPHLHY
-1816 EVRKNGKA
+1816 EMHKNGKP
-1824 IDPLKWL
+1824 IDPVKWL
-1831 KANDGGGGKSGKWN
+1831 KANSGGGSKSASKWKPDIKRAAKQMKVKLSGSELNGIVAQIQRESN
-1845 GDIKKALKI
+1845 GDPGVTQGNIGDINNLRGTPAQ
-1854 AGLPTTGAYVKAW
+1854 GLLQYVP
-1867 QKQIQ
+1867 
-1872 TESGGNP
+1872 S
-1879 KALGGT
+1879 
-1885 DGLADGRAKGLVQVK
+1885 
-1900 PGTFN
+1900 TFKN
-1905 TYKAKGHGN
+1905 YAVKGHKN
-1914 IWNGLDNLIAGMNY
+1914 IKNGYDQLLAFFNNSNWRRDLP
-1928 AKARY
+1928 Y
-1933 GKSGMLSVIGKG
+1933 GKSGWGPSGSRRF
-1945 HGYATGTNNAKR
+1945 ATGTNSAPRGFAK
-1957 GLNRVFEEG
+1957 VFEEG

-2057 ASSRNNERHNAQTAS
+2057 NSSRNNEQYNAQTAN
-2072 KDMTLDGKK
+2072 KEWQLDGDK
-2081 ISKNTSQQ
+2081 IADDTNNRLGQKTRMKTFNV
-2089 QGKDMRFSMY
+2089 
-2099 SMGGAL
+2099 GGGL
-2105 D
+2105 